1 MVKFRPQCG
10 EEHAMKPTTRG
21 FLIASAALLALSL
34 GPGLLSAQ
42 SQDDTSVADAARRA
56 REQKKNAA
64 KPARTVTND
73 DLPAALPAEGNA
85 VTAPSEQATGEDG
98 KPAPGAADKKA
109 AAADQEKLAAK
120 KADAEAALKQ
130 AKADLAQCEGELNVL
145 ERKQKLDSDS
155 YYSKTGYGDDAQGKA
170 LLDADAREIGDKKSQ
185 TEALKTKISALQAEI
200 AEYPDPEKGAAAQP
214 N

>member
-1 MVKFRPQCG
+1 
-10 EEHAMKPTTRG
+10 MKPTSRA

-34 GPGLLSAQ
+34 GPGLVSAQ
-42 SQDDTSVADAARRA
+42 SQDDTSVADAARKS

-64 KPARTVTND
+64 KPARTLTND
-73 DLPAALPAEGNA
+73 DLPAALPAEGKPA
-85 VTAPSEQATGEDG
+85 TAPSEQATGEDG
-98 KPAPGAADKKA
+98 KPAAGAADKKV

-130 AKADLAQCEGELNVL
+130 AKADLAQSEGELNVL

-155 YYSKTGYGDDAQGKA
+155 YYSKTGYVDDTQGKA

-185 TEALKTKISALQAEI
+185 AEALKTKIAELQAEI
-200 AEYPDPEKGAAAQP
+200 EQYSEPEKGAATPP